1 MLTLVILYKYTLV
14 CVHLLKHSPLAT
26 ATMVYGDDSLPVSDS
41 HRQFQSSQ
49 GSSASNLSVYSQ
61 TFATHDADCAY
72 NLWQGFF
79 WFSILQHMYK
89 SFPCAHI
96 NLTSFLTDK
105 QQ

>member
-61 TFATHDADCAY
+61 TFATHDMDGAY
-72 NLWQGFF
+72 NLRQNSSGSQS
-79 WFSILQHMYK
+79 FSVR
-89 SFPCAHI
+89 I
-96 NLTSFLTDK
+96 NLSLVLT
-105 QQ
+105 